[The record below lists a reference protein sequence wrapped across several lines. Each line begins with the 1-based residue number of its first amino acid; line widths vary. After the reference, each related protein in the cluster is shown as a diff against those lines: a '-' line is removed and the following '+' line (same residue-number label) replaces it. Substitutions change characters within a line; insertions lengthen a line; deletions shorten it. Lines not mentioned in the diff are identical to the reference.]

1 MKKSI
6 RLRARVFVS
15 ALSALSL
22 ASLTALAQSQYS
34 SDPEVVVTTN
44 RREVTADQV
53 FQSVSVIT
61 RQQIEES
68 GAQSIMDLL
77 AGLPGVQTAR
87 SGGAGKATSVYMRGT
102 TTNQLLVLV
111 NGVRVSAAGTG
122 EFDWNSFLPEQ
133 IEKIEVVRGPLAS
146 LYGSDAVGGVIQIF
160 TRTPQSGVS
169 IAQTIGSYGT
179 RQTDVSIGGG
189 GEWVYGLRMGTK
201 SVDGMQT
208 ILTKPN
214 RFGSRQKYIDGTLNR
229 KLDRDTRL
237 QFGLSYGEGNNED
250 EYGLNFF
257 RNYSGFARVDHA
269 TTDSWHQT
277 LQLSSFGVNLTVPKG
292 YPPGE
297 FSTDRTALSWQNL
310 FTMSSG
316 VLTLGADTW
325 VDKVVK
331 LDYWNVANNVH
342 KEFVTNA
349 IFGQYATKWQDVDWQ
364 LGGRSDHHNVYG
376 NQSTF
381 NAAAGKKINSKLQV
395 MSSYGTAFKAPSA
408 NDLYWPHSAE
418 PNTDDFGNPLS
429 SSAGTCGPTVMTS
442 LGSRTP
448 CVYDTVGNASL
459 RPEKSKTAEIGM
471 RYVDGYALSLN
482 YFDTK
487 ISDLISWKSTEQGVG
502 DAYGSYYQPVN
513 VNQVTIRGLET
524 GVRQR
529 IADWFVAAQYTRLL
543 AINQETGLQLDRR
556 PKSSAALTLSKE
568 IKSHKV
574 SAMLQLASERL
585 DSSGQNTLAG
595 YGVLNVSDLYKI
607 DANWSLLARV
617 DNVLDKKY
625 TLATSFGTPYATPGR
640 SGYLTLRYSY
650 K

>member
-6 RLRARVFVS
+6 RARGFVP
-15 ALSALSL
+15 ALSLLSL
-22 ASLTALAQSQYS
+22 ASVHALAQSQYS
-34 SDPEVVVTTN
+34 SEPEVVVTTN

-77 AGLPGVQTAR
+77 AGLSGVQTAR

-111 NGVRVSAAGTG
+111 NGVRVSAGGTG
-122 EFDWNSFLPEQ
+122 EFDWNSLLPEQ

-169 IAQTIGSYGT
+169 IAQTLGSYGT
-179 RQTDVSIGGG
+179 RQTDVSMGGG
-189 GEWVYGLRMGTK
+189 DEWVYGLRMGTK
-201 SVDGMQT
+201 SIDGMQT
-208 ILTKPN
+208 LVTKAN
-214 RFGSRQKYIDGTLNR
+214 RFGSSQKYIDGTLNR

-250 EYGLNFF
+250 EYGLNFS
-257 RNYSGFARVDHA
+257 RNYSGFARIDHA
-269 TTDSWHQT
+269 TTESWQQT

-316 VLTLGADTW
+316 LLTLGADTW
-325 VDKVVK
+325 TDKVVK
-331 LDYWNVANNVH
+331 LDYWNAANNVQ
-342 KEFVTNA
+342 KELVTNA
-349 IFGQYATKWQDVDWQ
+349 IFGQYATKWQDIDWQ
-364 LGGRSDHHNVYG
+364 LGGRRDHHNVYG

-381 NAAAGKKINSKLQV
+381 NAAVGKKISPKLHV
-395 MSSYGTAFKAPSA
+395 MSSYGTAFKAPAA

-418 PNTDDFGNPLS
+418 PADYDSSGNPVS
-429 SSAGTCGPTVMTS
+429 TSTGTCGPTVLTNG
-442 LGSRTP
+442 LPTL
-448 CVYDTVGNASL
+448 CIYDMVGNSSL
-459 RPEKSKTAEIGM
+459 KPEKSKTAEIGL

-482 YFDTK
+482 YFETK
-487 ISDLISWKSTEQGVG
+487 ISDLISWKSTVQGVG

-513 VNQVTIRGLET
+513 VNEVRIRGLET
-524 GVRQR
+524 GLSQR
-529 IADWFVAAQYTRLL
+529 LADWFVGAQYTRLL
-543 AINQETGLQLDRR
+543 AIDQETGLQLDRR
-556 PKSSAALTLSKE
+556 PKDSAAITLSKE
-568 IKSHKV
+568 IKNHKV
-574 SAMLQLASERL
+574 TAMLQLASERL
-585 DSSGQNTLAG
+585 DSSGRNILAG
-595 YGVLNVSDLYKI
+595 YGLMNVSDLYKI
-607 DANWSLLARV
+607 DPNWSLLARV

-640 SGYLTLRYSY
+640 SAYLTLRYSY